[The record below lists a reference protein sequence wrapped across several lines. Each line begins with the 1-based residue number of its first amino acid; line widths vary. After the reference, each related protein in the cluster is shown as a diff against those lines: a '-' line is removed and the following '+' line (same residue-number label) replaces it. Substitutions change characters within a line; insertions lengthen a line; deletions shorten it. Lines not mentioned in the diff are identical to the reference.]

1 MGSGL
6 NRRQFM
12 ASSAAAAVGAGL
24 LGAGG
29 ASKALAGAPPARRG
43 AKAKNLIFMSADG
56 LSFGALTLG
65 DIVSRRLKGRGLH
78 WLEWMGSGAARR
90 ALVATDAA
98 DRLVPDSASSASA
111 WGIGER
117 VNNDV
122 LNVTPD
128 GRRPTPLFVRLK
140 QAGMTTGVVTTT
152 AVVDASPAALLVNSE
167 TRSDLRGIAAMYLER
182 DIDLVVGGGR
192 QFFTS
197 ELVARYPDVRVTA
210 SLTEMGAG
218 AGQPGRMF
226 ALLSEGDLPA
236 AIDRR
241 GAEPAFVDLVRASL
255 THVQHSEN
263 GFALFLE
270 SEDTDNTAHDNDGA
284 GLAHAV
290 MAFDDGVGAALEF
303 CRGRDDTLL
312 IVTTDHANAS
322 PAFARYGKS
331 EGEQFERLCAA
342 QESFRSIFRRLRAMS
357 GAKGGAE
364 LAALLREGQGAELD
378 ERDIDILDR
387 WLKKEQVEPLDLRNK
402 IYSPMGSV
410 VGNHLGVAFNSH
422 THTADHVEATAMGPG
437 AELLPPVG
445 HLVDIHTMIV
455 GAMGVG

>member
-6 NRRQFM
+6 NRRQFL
-12 ASSAAAAVGAGL
+12 SSTAMAAVGAGL

-29 ASKALAGAPPARRG
+29 TAAARPSAPASRKGAR
-43 AKAKNLIFMSADG
+43 AKNLIFMSADG

-65 DIVSRRLKGRGLH
+65 ELVSRRTRGRGLH
-78 WLEWMGSGAARR
+78 WLEWIGSGIARR
-90 ALVATDAA
+90 SLIATDAA
-98 DRLVPDSASSASA
+98 DRLIPDSASSASA

-122 LNVTPD
+122 LCVTPD

-152 AVVDASPAALLVNSE
+152 AVVDASPAALLVNAES
-167 TRSDLRGIAAMYLER
+167 RSDLRGIAAMYLER

-192 QFFTS
+192 QFFS
-197 ELVARYPDVRVTA
+197 AEMVAQYPDVRVTA
-210 SLTEMGAG
+210 SLAEMTAG
-218 AGQPGRMF
+218 AGQPGRVF
-226 ALLSEGDLPA
+226 ALLGDGDLPA

-255 THVQHSEN
+255 AQVQDAPD

-270 SEDTDNTAHDNDGA
+270 SEETDNTAHDNDGA

-322 PAFARYGKS
+322 PAFARYGKN
-331 EGEQFERLCAA
+331 EAEQFERLCAA
-342 QESFRSIFRRLRAMS
+342 QESFRSIFRRLRAMT
-357 GAKGGAE
+357 GPKGGAE
-364 LAALLREGQGAELD
+364 LAALLREGQGVELD

-387 WLKKEQVEPLDLRNK
+387 WLMKEQVEPLDLRNK

-437 AELLPPVG
+437 AEMLPPVG
-445 HLVDIHTMIV
+445 HLVDIHRMIV